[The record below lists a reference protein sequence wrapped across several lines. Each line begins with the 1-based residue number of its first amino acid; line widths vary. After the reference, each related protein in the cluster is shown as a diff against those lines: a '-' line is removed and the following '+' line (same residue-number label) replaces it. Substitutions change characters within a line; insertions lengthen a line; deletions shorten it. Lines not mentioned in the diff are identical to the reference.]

1 MVAAGLLVLSALL
14 PLALGRPSAE
24 LPESFLTP
32 GDMGNFIPKG
42 MRNQRFVVRDQK
54 NSVPLGFKSGGS
66 HNFIPPGMLRLTIAM
81 PQSNATGLQA
91 ALLDVSNPNSENYGH
106 HLSKSEVC
114 WFTIALASIL
124 TFP

>member
-14 PLALGRPSAE
+14 PLALGQPSAD
-24 LPESFLTP
+24 PEVN
-32 GDMGNFIPKG
+32 GNLGGFVPPG
-42 MRNQRFVVRDQK
+42 MRSHSPFVVRDQK
-54 NSVPLGFKSGGS
+54 NSVPLGFKSGRAP
-66 HNFIPPGMLRLTIAM
+66 NFIPPGMLRLTIAM
-81 PQSNATGLQA
+81 PQSNVTGLQA

-114 WFTIALASIL
+114 WFTIALGSIL